1 MLTRAV
7 SPVTACEGCQP
18 GRIGTLSWNVSRNY
32 ASYAPHTCSDGHKNG
47 SALCSQCEEGYAS
60 FHKKCR
66 RCGLGAGHIVYL
78 LLPLAVT
85 LVYFPVLRNLCAVKF
100 KSLYTILPFLQF
112 LGVYSDFD
120 VRAARK
126 LNRHLLQTSHHGYIV
141 VIRLLHEC
149 YMTVTRVLHTAGA
162 LARGAPKRLRDFF
175 VFQPEFGDAP
185 AAVPRH

>member
-85 LVYFPVLRNLCAVKF
+85 LVYFPVLRNLSAVKF
-100 KSLYTILPFLQF
+100 KSLYTPSCRFCSSSASIPTSTCVLLAN
-112 LGVYSDFD
+112 SIDTSC
-120 VRAARK
+120 K
-126 LNRHLLQTSHHGYIV
+126 RHTTVTSSSYG
-141 VIRLLHEC
+141 C
-149 YMTVTRVLHTAGA
+149 YMSAT
-162 LARGAPKRLRDFF
+162 
-175 VFQPEFGDAP
+175 
-185 AAVPRH
+185 